1 MERIYQ
7 MNVVPDLVSDIRPS
21 LDLRIT
27 TGLRPKSIHPKAKN
41 PLIVEPGSFLTP
53 KQVSSFNLVPV
64 TVALQC
70 L

>member
-7 MNVVPDLVSDIRPS
+7 MNVVPDIVSSIHPT

-27 TGLRPKSIHPKAKN
+27 TGSRPKSIHPKAKN

-53 KQVSSFNLVPV
+53 KQAGSLSLPLATFVL
-64 TVALQC
+64 
-70 L
+70 